1 MNLESTVP
9 STNFSP
15 KPLELENVPKSLES
29 DGVTKPVGQQQP
41 ARLGWGMSL
50 NRIRNTESSSS
61 SSSSLLALATASKED
76 VKTEEKKKTTPI
88 EKEEEEVVYNN
99 DMIPP
104 GSQGSTKR
112 QVGGGSCA
120 PITPGI
126 CIIVK
131 HYILQHT

>member
-1 MNLESTVP
+1 MNLESTGP
-9 STNFSP
+9 STNSSP
-15 KPLELENVPKSLES
+15 KPLELENVSKSLES

-50 NRIRNTESSSS
+50 NRMRNTE

-76 VKTEEKKKTTPI
+76 IKTEEKKTTPI
-88 EKEEEEVVYNN
+88 EKEEVVNNN
-99 DMIPP
+99 DTIPP
-104 GSQGSTKR
+104 GSQGSTKHD

-120 PITPGI
+120 LITPGT

-131 HYILQHT
+131 HYILQYT